1 MFLKPLDWL
10 LVREEVKFLPLYSSP
25 VTKGILY
32 QKPPLIGQWEHAKYY
47 ACKTDYV
54 EKYGCV
60 SIGTKYIL
68 PLFISPI
75 KYHFYHV
82 KNLQIL
88 LALISNTWIFY
99 FRKLVKN
106 KIDKDSDGFVTD
118 QELKDWIKYAQNRY
132 IYEDAEKQL
141 INNDMN
147 KDGYVTWDEYKNN
160 TYGFLDGK
168 FLHFSF
174 LLGLGQVI

>member
-1 MFLKPLDWL
+1 MLK
-10 LVREEVKFLPLYSSP
+10 
-25 VTKGILY
+25 
-32 QKPPLIGQWEHAKYY
+32 
-47 ACKTDYV
+47 
-54 EKYGCV
+54 
-60 SIGTKYIL
+60 SIGALVQGPNTFCLY
-68 PLFISPI
+68 FISPI

-88 LALISNTWIFY
+88 LVLISNIWIIY
-99 FRKLVKN
+99 YRKLVKN

-168 FLHFSF
+168 YIYFSF
-174 LLGLGQVI
+174 LLGLGQVIYKVI